1 LYIYKSLKNPLT
13 MLYIYIPL
21 IIVAVFV
28 IYSLYVLLIEKNPK
42 KIKPLIFPVITFI
55 IIWVI
60 FYYFILKA

>member
-1 LYIYKSLKNPLT
+1 

-21 IIVAVFV
+21 IIIAVFI

-42 KIKPLIFPVITFI
+42 KLKPLIFPVITFI